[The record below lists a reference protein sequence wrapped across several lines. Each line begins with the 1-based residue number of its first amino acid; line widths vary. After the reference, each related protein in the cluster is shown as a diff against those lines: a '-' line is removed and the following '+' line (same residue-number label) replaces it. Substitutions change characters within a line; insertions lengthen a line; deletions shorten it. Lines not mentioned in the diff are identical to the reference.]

1 MNMSRLQI
9 AFFGIAL
16 AALVAS
22 VRFILG
28 THLGILVAVLAVVT
42 GLLWLLYRA
51 VLSVALAVWGV
62 SGILAQLIE
71 DTYRRRMAVK
81 ESSHAARLL

>member
-1 MNMSRLQI
+1 MKVSRLQI
-9 AFFGIAL
+9 VFFGIAV

-22 VRFILG
+22 VRFILA
-28 THLGILVAVLAVVT
+28 THLGIFGAFLGIVI

-51 VLSVALAVWGV
+51 VLSTALAVWGM

-71 DTYRRRMAVK
+71 DTYTRRMAVK
-81 ESSHAARLL
+81 ESNHATRLL